1 MCLAR
6 KNRKAPH
13 CGLNREELSKFIRWE
28 GTLGVQRDRQGDG
41 RRCWESRGLG
51 REMEGR
57 WEGMLEVQRDRQGDE
72 RRCWKSRGIGGEM
85 EGLWGEGGP

>member
-6 KNRKAPH
+6 KNRKTPH

-57 WEGMLEVQRDRQGDE
+57 GRA
-72 RRCWKSRGIGGEM
+72 CWKSRGIGREM
-85 EGLWGEGGP
+85 RGDAGSPEG